1 MKKEDLFLAIGGLEA
16 SRLAKTE
23 EEMKMK
29 SGMKFTRRLLIA
41 AIITALLVGTA
52 YAAARFFL
60 FDSPEE
66 MVQGLYGSSDSKA
79 PTEVSDDQKPWPN
92 GYVVP
97 GYDKRPVDE
106 TVAQAM
112 EGWISPVGQTLE
124 NGGYKLT
131 VDAYV
136 YDSALRAGFVTLA
149 LEHPEPLD
157 DETLC
162 RQYDGEI
169 TPGMLEFS
177 QYGRAYILDDKT
189 TDNTLAL
196 TYYFHSDVTDS
207 SVFAITLEDHN
218 AYQSALEES
227 EQYARERADYIARR
241 REELKQELTA
251 VQAAARL
258 QEESGFSGYTG
269 EYDDYYYLAANEF
282 DWSHA
287 EQYANAEPDPLEQAQ
302 TRLRSE
308 LAPEEAE
315 AKLRALWGD
324 AAVDAIFDGRAEQI
338 PEAAYFF
345 LAQEEVTATPQPNK
359 LILTFPEDS
368 VLPSKTFGNGD
379 VLVNTLCVRTNEEKY
394 SAGGSVDVTLNMRD
408 GSAFVVHN
416 GSTENTLFRKLLW
429 DDTSLDMLNSAI
441 NVDEVVSVTL
451 SRGDW
456 SVTLQPD
463 A

>member
-23 EEMKMK
+23 EEVKMK
-29 SGMKFTRRLLIA
+29 SGIKFTRRLLIA

-52 YAAARFFL
+52 YAAAHFFL
-60 FDSPEE
+60 FDSPGE
-66 MVQGLYGSSDSKA
+66 MVQGLYGGSDSKA
-79 PTEVSDDQKPWPN
+79 PTEVPDDQKPWSS
-92 GYVVP
+92 YVVP

-112 EGWISPVGQTLE
+112 ENWISPVGQTLE

-136 YDSALRAGFVTLA
+136 YDSALKVGFVTLA

-169 TPGMLEFS
+169 IPGMLEFS
-177 QYGRAYILDDKT
+177 QYGRAYILDEKT
-189 TDNTLAL
+189 TDTTLAL
-196 TYYFHSDVTDS
+196 TYYFHCDMRSS
-207 SVFAITLEDHN
+207 SVFAITLDDHN
-218 AYQSALEES
+218 AYQSNLED
-227 EQYARERADYIARR
+227 AERFAQERQDYIAKRR
-241 REELKQELTA
+241 GELRQELTA
-251 VQAAARL
+251 EEAAARL
-258 QEESGFSGYTG
+258 QEESGFSGHTG

-287 EQYANAEPDPLEQAQ
+287 EEQNTEADPREQIEA
-302 TRLRSE
+302 RLRQE
-308 LAPEEAE
+308 LTPEEAE

-324 AAVDAIFDGRAEQI
+324 GPVDATFEGRPEEI

-345 LAQEEVTATPQPNK
+345 LTNAEIDAAPQPNK

-368 VLPSKTFGNGD
+368 VLPSKTFGGGD
-379 VLVNTLCVRTNEEKY
+379 VLVNTLCVRSNDDKY
-394 SAGGSVDVTLNMRD
+394 IPGGSLDITLNMRD
-408 GSAFVVHN
+408 GSGFVVTSD
-416 GSTENTLFRKLLW
+416 STDNTLFRKGLW
-429 DDTSLDMLNSAI
+429 DGTTLAMLNSAV
-441 NVDEVVSVTL
+441 NVDEIISVTL

-456 SVTLQPD
+456 TTTLLPD
-463 A
+463 